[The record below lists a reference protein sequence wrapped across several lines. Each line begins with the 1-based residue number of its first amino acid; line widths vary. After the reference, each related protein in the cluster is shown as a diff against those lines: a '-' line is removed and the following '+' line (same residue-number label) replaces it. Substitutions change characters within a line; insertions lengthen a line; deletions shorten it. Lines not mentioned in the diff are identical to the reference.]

1 MDKIVEIARFT
12 YPADAQPLMALLRSE
27 GIECYLRNE
36 LSSQIMAGY
45 VDVGGARVEIL
56 ECDVPRAMKIME
68 EGGYDLPREDE
79 QAEPVEQVAGFARH
93 IPFLRK
99 YPLEKQ
105 IMILFVII
113 AVFLAAPALVTRT
126 GPWYNSTA
134 PRRGAY
140 FIKLNK
146 CNQWHAER

>member
-1 MDKIVEIARFT
+1 MIVYLHLQKNKYHGQDRRNSPVHLSGGCPT
-12 YPADAQPLMALLRSE
+12 ADGPVE
-27 GIECYLRNE
+27 
-36 LSSQIMAGY
+36 
-45 VDVGGARVEIL
+45 VGRVEIL

-113 AVFLAAPALVTRT
+113 AVFLALVI
-126 GPWYNSTA
+126 
-134 PRRGAY
+134 Y
-140 FIKLNK
+140 FGSLISSN
-146 CNQWHAER
+146 

>member
-36 LSSQIMAGY
+36 LSS
-45 VDVGGARVEIL
+45 
-56 ECDVPRAMKIME
+56 RAMKIME

-113 AVFLAAPALVTRT
+113 AVFLALVI
-126 GPWYNSTA
+126 
-134 PRRGAY
+134 Y
-140 FIKLNK
+140 FGSLISSN
-146 CNQWHAER
+146 

>member
-1 MDKIVEIARFT
+1 MIV
-12 YPADAQPLMALLRSE
+12 YLHLQKNK
-27 GIECYLRNE
+27 CYLRNE

-56 ECDVPRAMKIME
+56 ESDVPRAMKIME

-113 AVFLAAPALVTRT
+113 AVFLALVI
-126 GPWYNSTA
+126 
-134 PRRGAY
+134 Y
-140 FIKLNK
+140 FGSLISSN
-146 CNQWHAER
+146 

>member
-36 LSSQIMAGY
+36 LSSQIM
-45 VDVGGARVEIL
+45 
-56 ECDVPRAMKIME
+56 E

-79 QAEPVEQVAGFARH
+79 QAEPVEKVAGFARH

-105 IMILFVII
+105 IMILFVIV
-113 AVFLAAPALVTRT
+113 AVFLALVI
-126 GPWYNSTA
+126 
-134 PRRGAY
+134 Y
-140 FIKLNK
+140 FGSLISSN
-146 CNQWHAER
+146 

>member
-36 LSSQIMAGY
+36 LS
-45 VDVGGARVEIL
+45 VGGARVEIL
-56 ECDVPRAMKIME
+56 ESDVPRAMKIME

-113 AVFLAAPALVTRT
+113 AVFLALVI
-126 GPWYNSTA
+126 
-134 PRRGAY
+134 Y
-140 FIKLNK
+140 FGSLISSN
-146 CNQWHAER
+146 

>member
-56 ECDVPRAMKIME
+56 ESDVPRAMKIMGRRASGSGRTSRRIRTSYPFSTKISLRE
-68 EGGYDLPREDE
+68 TNHDPIRHHSCLFGFGDL
-79 QAEPVEQVAGFARH
+79 
-93 IPFLRK
+93 LR
-99 YPLEKQ
+99 
-105 IMILFVII
+105 I
-113 AVFLAAPALVTRT
+113 
-126 GPWYNSTA
+126 
-134 PRRGAY
+134 AY

>member
-27 GIECYLRNE
+27 GIECYL
-36 LSSQIMAGY
+36 
-45 VDVGGARVEIL
+45 EIL
-56 ECDVPRAMKIME
+56 ESDVPRAMKIME

-113 AVFLAAPALVTRT
+113 AVFLALVI
-126 GPWYNSTA
+126 
-134 PRRGAY
+134 Y
-140 FIKLNK
+140 FGSLISSN
-146 CNQWHAER
+146 